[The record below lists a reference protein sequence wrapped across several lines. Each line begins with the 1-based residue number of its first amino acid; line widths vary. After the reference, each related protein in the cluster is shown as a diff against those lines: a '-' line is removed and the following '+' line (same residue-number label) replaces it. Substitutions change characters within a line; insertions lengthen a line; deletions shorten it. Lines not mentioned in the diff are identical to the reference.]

1 MLHFQFLFM
10 WYLQVLSQKMKMDT
24 NKNVLF
30 KKQAAVIKNIY
41 FSFLSWLSLP
51 WCSSSSKVTKWMHQ
65 LTTKSDTLINQVQF
79 VLIQTSTSIMK
90 HVCFSVTFCLKT
102 RPTLYRIKYDCF
114 FNNVQIDK
122 MKKCED
128 RAKPPIYPFS
138 EAYLSC
144 QRTRGEVQP
153 GPTITHSH
161 SHP

>member
-1 MLHFQFLFM
+1 
-10 WYLQVLSQKMKMDT
+10 
-24 NKNVLF
+24 
-30 KKQAAVIKNIY
+30 
-41 FSFLSWLSLP
+41 
-51 WCSSSSKVTKWMHQ
+51 MHQ

-128 RAKPPIYPFS
+128 RAKPPIYPFLKPILAVKGQEVRYNQDQQS
-138 EAYLSC
+138 HTHIHIHSLFRPVNFIS
-144 QRTRGEVQP
+144 TSLDRGRNDRE
-153 GPTITHSH
+153 GEHANEST
-161 SHP
+161 